1 MHDPHDNHREPSPE
15 SLARGHEQ
23 TDLSAKAIA
32 SFLAILTV
40 IVGFVGIGMAG
51 LYVILTGLEDRQ
63 EAPASPLAAD
73 QVLPPD
79 PRLQALPAIDLAEMR
94 AQEAAVLKTY
104 GWVSREAQVVR
115 IPVDRAMALVASR
128 GLPVFPITPPTEF
141 QPGSST
147 GTPAALEPGAPAAPQ
162 PAPSAPQAAPP
173 APAQETAPLALPPAA
188 VEPAPPMETA
198 TEAPAPDSAVVVPDS
213 AVVAPAT
220 EAPAPQQPAPADV
233 SEPAPAGTEP
243 PAVPEGA
250 SQQ

>member
-1 MHDPHDNHREPSPE
+1 VHDPHDNHREPSPE

-40 IVGFVGIGMAG
+40 IVGLVGVGMAG

-63 EAPASPLAAD
+63 EAPGSPLAAD

-147 GTPAALEPGAPAAPQ
+147 GTPAALEPGASAAPQ

-173 APAQETAPLALPPAA
+173 ALPPAA
-188 VEPAPPMETA
+188 VEPVPPVETA
-198 TEAPAPDSAVVVPDS
+198 TEPPAPDSGMAAPD
-213 AVVAPAT
+213 
-220 EAPAPQQPAPADV
+220 QPAPAGV
-233 SEPAPAGTEP
+233 SEPEPASTEP